1 MSKKF
6 DAEAYVARWDAK
18 VVPAMLGVII
28 VSLVLAIVLN
38 IATRPDC
45 LRHEY
50 VFCGTEAMQAGHSEG
65 AEAHG
70 AGKAANDSPT
80 GAGAHSENPH

>member
-18 VVPAMLGVII
+18 VIPAMLGVIM

-50 VFCGTEAMQAGHSEG
+50 VFCGTEAMQAEHEEAG
-65 AEAHG
+65 EAHG

-80 GAGAHSENPH
+80 GAEAHGENPH